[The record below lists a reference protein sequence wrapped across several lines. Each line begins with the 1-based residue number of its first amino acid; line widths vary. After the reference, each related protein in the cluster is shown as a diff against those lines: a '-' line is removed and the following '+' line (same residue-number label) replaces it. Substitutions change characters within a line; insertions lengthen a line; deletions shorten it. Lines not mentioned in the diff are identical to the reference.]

1 MYLGKGFKSMLL
13 SCVFIFILY
22 ITGDA
27 YGTLNFQIDPPGG
40 GTIDITSCSEG
51 TCSPAPPITCPAN
64 CSLTCQAPNTQGFC
78 EANYVANANQGYV
91 FLGFDI
97 CGQPISP
104 EQNPWVSGWSE
115 QDEPPCTITAHF
127 QRQQV
132 VPTINEWGMI
142 IFMVVAGLGAVYYMR
157 KRKTTEN

>member
-27 YGTLNFQIDPPGG
+27 YGTLNFQIDPTGG

-78 EANYVANANQGYV
+78 EANYVANANPGYV

-157 KRKTTEN
+157 RRKTTEN

>member
-1 MYLGKGFKSMLL
+1 MYLGKGFKSILL
-13 SCVFIFILY
+13 SCVFISILY

-27 YGTLNFQIDPPGG
+27 YGTLNFQIDPAGG

-51 TCSPAPPITCPAN
+51 TCNPAPPITCPSN
-64 CSLTCQAPNTQGFC
+64 CSLTCQVPNTQGFC
-78 EANYVANANQGYV
+78 EANYVANANPGYV

-104 EQNPWVSGWSE
+104 QQNPWVSGWFE
-115 QDEPPCTITAHF
+115 EDPTCTITAHF

-157 KRKTTEN
+157 RQRRSES